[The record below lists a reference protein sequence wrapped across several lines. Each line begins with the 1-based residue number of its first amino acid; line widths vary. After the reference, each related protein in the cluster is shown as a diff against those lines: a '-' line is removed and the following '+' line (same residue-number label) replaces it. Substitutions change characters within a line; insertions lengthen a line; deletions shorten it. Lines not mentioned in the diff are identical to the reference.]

1 MIGLEIIQKAIKGNE
16 EAFLQVL
23 EEYEDV
29 MYRTAFAYLKNEHDA
44 IEAIQETTYRSFK
57 KIQTLK
63 EPQFVGTW
71 LVRILINVC
80 HDMHKR
86 KSRIELRETFDSEGQ
101 YYDSPKLEI
110 VEAISQ
116 LPHEQ
121 QQLIYL
127 KYFQD
132 LKNVEIADVQK
143 IPEGTVKSRLHSALR
158 KLRGYFSER
167 REF

>member
-1 MIGLEIIQKAIKGNE
+1 MVEIDIIKKAMKRDE
-16 EAFLQVL
+16 HALLHVL
-23 EEYEDV
+23 EAYEDV

-44 IEAIQETTYRSFK
+44 IEAIQETTYRSYK
-57 KIQTLK
+57 NIHTLK
-63 EPQFVGTW
+63 EPRYVGTW
-71 LVRILINVC
+71 LVRILLNVC

-86 KSRIELRETFDSEGQ
+86 KSRIELRETLEVEGQ

-132 LKNVEIADVQK
+132 MKNNEIASAQN
-143 IPEGTVKSRLHSALR
+143 IPEGTVKSRLHTALR
-158 KLRGYFSER
+158 KLRHYFSER

>member
-1 MIGLEIIQKAIKGNE
+1 MLELEIVRKAMKGNE
-16 EAFLQVL
+16 QAFLQVL
-23 EEYEDV
+23 EAYEDV

-44 IEAIQETTYRSFK
+44 LEAIQETTYRSFK
-57 KIQTLK
+57 KIHTLK
-63 EPQFVGTW
+63 EPHYVGTW
-71 LVRILINVC
+71 LVRILLNVC

-86 KSRIELRETFDSEGQ
+86 KKRFELRETMEVEGQ

-127 KYFQD
+127 KYFHD
-132 LKNVEIADVQK
+132 MKNAEIASAQK
-143 IPEGTVKSRLHSALR
+143 IPEGTVKSRLHTALR
-158 KLRGYFSER
+158 KLRLYLSER

>member
-1 MIGLEIIQKAIKGNE
+1 MIELEVVKKAMKGNE
-16 EAFLQVL
+16 QAFLQVL
-23 EEYEDV
+23 EAYEDV

-44 IEAIQETTYRSFK
+44 IEAIQETTYRSLK
-57 KIQTLK
+57 KIHTLK
-63 EPQFVGTW
+63 EPRYVGTW
-71 LVRILINVC
+71 LVRILLNVC

-86 KSRIELRETFDSEGQ
+86 KNRLELRETLEVEGQ

-127 KYFQD
+127 KYYHD
-132 LKNVEIADVQK
+132 MKNTEIASAQN
-143 IPEGTVKSRLHSALR
+143 IPEGTVKSRLHTALR
-158 KLRGYFSER
+158 KLRLYFSER